1 MEAKTNYTIVGI
13 IVLLLTA
20 GVLLAILWL
29 SAGFN
34 SKSYSYYTVYL
45 REAASGLNGDSPVKF
60 NGVQVGNVS
69 AIKLNKNDPRQVEI
83 TLSIEEGTP
92 ITTSTSATLISQGI
106 TGVTYVGLSAASDDL
121 TPLEKMPGE
130 PYPVIPA
137 KPSLFNQL
145 DAVLKEASDSINS
158 ASKEVKRIFTE
169 ENAKYVRLTLSNMER
184 FSEVMANN
192 SSSIDS
198 ALKSADVFLANASLI
213 SKDFPQIVK
222 DLRAGINNFNALSID
237 LSHAGKSV
245 TNTMGSGNNTLN
257 KLSEQTIPQANLLL
271 RKLNAISANIELL
284 SNTMRQNPSV
294 IIRGTKPSKLGPGE

>member
-1 MEAKTNYTIVGI
+1 MEAKTNYTIVGM

-20 GVLLAILWL
+20 GVLSAVLWL

-45 REAASGLNGDSPVKF
+45 HEAASGLNSDSPVKF

-69 AIKLNKNDPRQVEI
+69 AIRLNKNDPRQVEI

-106 TGVTYVGLSAASDDL
+106 TGITYVGLSAASSDL

-130 PYPVIPA
+130 PFPVIPA

-145 DAVLKEASDSINS
+145 DAVLKEASDGIN
-158 ASKEVKRIFTE
+158 AVSKEVQRMFTE
-169 ENAKYVRLTLSNMER
+169 ENARYVRMTLANMER
-184 FSEVMANN
+184 FSQVMANN
-192 SSSIDS
+192 SGAIEST
-198 ALKSADVFLANASLI
+198 LKSADIFLVNMSQL
-213 SKDFPQIVK
+213 SKDFPRIVK
-222 DLRAGINNFNALSID
+222 ELEASVTKFNTLATD
-237 LSHAGKSV
+237 LSDAGRSV
-245 TNTMGSGNNTLN
+245 TNTMGSGKNTLN

-271 RKLNAISANIELL
+271 RKLNAISANVELL
-284 SNTMRQNPSV
+284 SSTLRQNPSV

>member
-158 ASKEVKRIFTE
+158 ASKEVKRIFNE